1 MRIGR
6 QIAIVDLVV
15 IHPRTKAVA
24 DILGI
29 ESTQARIA
37 RSACPRI
44 DLRAQRNFCFQT
56 LARTAIE
63 IQTHNQT

>member
-37 RSACPRI
+37 RSACSCI
-44 DLRAQRNFCFQT
+44 DLRAHRNFGFQT
-56 LARTAIE
+56 LTRTAIQ
-63 IQTHNQT
+63 IKPHNQT